1 MRLLVSI
8 TISISIL
15 SLASPALAYIGP
27 GLGAGTLAVIFGFIA
42 SIFLAIFALLWY
54 PLKRL
59 LTRIGVLGR
68 KKKETASVE
77 KDEI

>member
-1 MRLLVSI
+1 M
-8 TISISIL
+8 
-15 SLASPALAYIGP
+15 AYIGP

-59 LTRIGVLGR
+59 LIRIGVMGR
-68 KKKETASVE
+68 KNKETTSVE
-77 KDEI
+77 KEEI